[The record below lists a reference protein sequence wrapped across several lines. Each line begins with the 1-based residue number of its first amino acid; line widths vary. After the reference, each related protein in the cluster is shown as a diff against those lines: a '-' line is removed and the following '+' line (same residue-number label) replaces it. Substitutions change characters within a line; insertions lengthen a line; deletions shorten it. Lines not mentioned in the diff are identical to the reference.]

1 MTSSDPYAEC
11 LVKFFLFFSSFCSD
25 LFHTCTTHN
34 DALWIYIV
42 LRHCFDVH
50 VLGTIMAVMSRRG
63 AIHTLLNKTVLTKQV
78 QRNLCQKLLFFHQLS
93 HNMTIHRL
101 FIELRV
107 QYMKIL
113 SSEHVLDKN
122 CFFILFSF

>member
-1 MTSSDPYAEC
+1 MYFYVTSSDPYAEC

-50 VLGTIMAVMSRRG
+50 VLGTIMAVITDRNFVDKCSQ
-63 AIHTLLNKTVLTKQV
+63 QV
-78 QRNLCQKLLFFHQLS
+78 MHFDHEA
-93 HNMTIHRL
+93 T
-101 FIELRV
+101 
-107 QYMKIL
+107 Y
-113 SSEHVLDKN
+113 
-122 CFFILFSF
+122 